1 MSGEVLQRNKAWKA
15 AAYVIMIFFTF
26 VTLGPLVWLF
36 YSSFK
41 PHTEIVRNSFS
52 LPRAL
57 YLKNYAEAWRLAHL
71 GILILNSIFY
81 STVTTLMVTLLAL
94 ATGYGFAKFRYR
106 VSRVFFYFYTLGLL
120 IVVHS
125 VLVPLFVMETRLKI
139 DDTRLGVL
147 VPYVAFGLPFMVFLA
162 YSYIRGIPDSLQEA
176 AVIDGASY
184 LLIFR
189 QIIVPISAP
198 VTATMLI
205 FSFLST
211 WNELVLMLTL
221 TSDEALRSLPAGLL
235 SFSSGRTQNYGLQLA
250 ALVIAT
256 GPMIVFY
263 AAFHN
268 QLAKGFAAG
277 ALKE

>member
-1 MSGEVLQRNKAWKA
+1 MSGEVLQRNIAWKA

>member
-1 MSGEVLQRNKAWKA
+1 MPGEVMQRNIGWKA
-15 AAYVIMIFFTF
+15 AAYLIMVFFTV
-26 VTLGPLVWLF
+26 VTVGPLVWLF

-41 PHTEIVRNSFS
+41 PHAEIIRNAFL
-52 LPRAL
+52 LPKAL
-57 YLKNYAEAWRLAHL
+57 YLQNYAEAWRLAHL
-71 GILILNSIFY
+71 GTLILNSIFY
-81 STVTTLMVTLLAL
+81 STVTTLIVTVLAL

-106 VSRVFFYFYTLGLL
+106 VSRVFYSFYTLGLL

-125 VLVPLFVMETRLKI
+125 VLVPLFVMETRLNI

-147 VPYVAFGLPFMVFLA
+147 IPYVAFGLPFMVFLA

-189 QIIVPISAP
+189 RIIVPVATP

-221 TSDEALRSLPAGLL
+221 TSNEALRSIPAGLL

-256 GPMIVFY
+256 GPMILFY
-263 AAFHN
+263 ALFHN

>member
-1 MSGEVLQRNKAWKA
+1 MPGEVMQRNVGWKA
-15 AAYVIMIFFTF
+15 AAYLIMVFFTI
-26 VTLGPLVWLF
+26 VTVGPLVWLF

-41 PHTEIVRNSFS
+41 PHADIIRNAFA
-52 LPRAL
+52 LPKGLFRQ
-57 YLKNYAEAWRLAHL
+57 NYTEAWRLAHL
-71 GILILNSIFY
+71 GTLILNSIFY
-81 STVTTLMVTLLAL
+81 STVTTVIVTLLAL

-106 VSRVFFYFYTLGLL
+106 ISRVLFSFYTLGLL

-125 VLVPLFVMETRLKI
+125 VLVPLFVMETRLHI
-139 DDTRLGVL
+139 ADTRLGVL

-162 YSYIRGIPDSLQEA
+162 NSYIRGIPDSLQEA

-189 QIIVPISAP
+189 RIIVPVATP

-221 TSDEALRSLPAGLL
+221 TSNEALRSIPAGLL
-235 SFSSGRTQNYGLQLA
+235 SFSSGRTQNYGLQFA

-256 GPMIVFY
+256 GPMILFY
-263 AAFHN
+263 ALFHN
-268 QLAKGFAAG
+268 QLARGFAAG

>member
-1 MSGEVLQRNKAWKA
+1 
-15 AAYVIMIFFTF
+15 
-26 VTLGPLVWLF
+26 VWLF

-41 PHTEIVRNSFS
+41 PHAEIIRNAFV
-52 LPRAL
+52 LPKAL
-57 YLKNYAEAWRLAHL
+57 YLQNYAEAWRLARF
-71 GILILNSIFY
+71 GTLILNSILY
-81 STVTTLMVTLLAL
+81 STITTLIVTVLAL
-94 ATGYGFAKFRYR
+94 ATGYGFAKFGYR
-106 VSRVFFYFYTLGLL
+106 VSKVFYYFYTLGLL

-125 VLVPLFVMETRLKI
+125 VLVPLFVMETRLNI

-189 QIIVPISAP
+189 QIIVPVATP
-198 VTATMLI
+198 VAATMLI

-221 TSDEALRSLPAGLL
+221 TSNESLRSIPAGLL

-256 GPMIVFY
+256 GPMILFY
-263 AAFHN
+263 ALFHN
-268 QLAKGFAAG
+268 QLARGFAAG

>member
-1 MSGEVLQRNKAWKA
+1 V
-15 AAYVIMIFFTF
+15 
-26 VTLGPLVWLF
+26 GPLVWLF

-41 PHTEIVRNSFS
+41 PHADIIRNAFA
-52 LPRAL
+52 LPKGLFRQ
-57 YLKNYAEAWRLAHL
+57 NYTEAWRLAHL
-71 GILILNSIFY
+71 GTLILNSIFY
-81 STVTTLMVTLLAL
+81 STVTTVIVTLLAL

-106 VSRVFFYFYTLGLL
+106 ISRVLFSFYTLGLL

-125 VLVPLFVMETRLKI
+125 VLVPLFVMETRLHI
-139 DDTRLGVL
+139 ADTRLGVL

-162 YSYIRGIPDSLQEA
+162 NSYIRGIPDSLQEA

-189 QIIVPISAP
+189 RIIVPVATP

-221 TSDEALRSLPAGLL
+221 TSNEALRSIPAGLL
-235 SFSSGRTQNYGLQLA
+235 SFSSGRTQNYGLQFA

-256 GPMIVFY
+256 GPMILFY
-263 AAFHN
+263 ALFHN
-268 QLAKGFAAG
+268 QLARGFAAG